1 MSLGFVFL
9 WDKTIMTI
17 HAVFFDFGGVI
28 MRTEFQAPRQHL
40 AERFN
45 MDYDDIDKMV
55 FGSESARR
63 ASLGEITEDA
73 HWAEVLKRLKRPAA
87 ETKSFIDEFFGGDV
101 IDRTLVESIRSLR
114 GKVHTGLISN
124 AWSGL
129 REFLARE
136 KIIDIFDTVIIS
148 AEVGVVKPS
157 ARIYEV
163 ALEQAKV
170 YPEANR
176 RIRADEA
183 VFVDDVNANIEG
195 CEKVGMKGILFKDP
209 QEVLTQLN
217 RLLKIKK

>member
-63 ASLGEITEDA
+63 ASLGEITEEA
-73 HWAEVLKRLKRPAA
+73 HWAEVLKRLKHPAS
-87 ETKSFIDEFFGGDV
+87 ETKSFTDEFFGGDV
-101 IDRTLVESIRSLR
+101 IDRQLIETIRSLR

-170 YPEANR
+170 
-176 RIRADEA
+176 RADEA
-183 VFVDDVNANIEG
+183 VFVDDVAANIEG

-217 RLLKIKK
+217 QLLKIKK